1 MPRSRWETHI
11 EPFLT
16 EIAGMARD
24 GVIDKDIA
32 KALDVSY
39 STFRKYI
46 KEKPELAKIVKP
58 GKDYIDRKVEEGLI
72 NRARGCTVRKVIK
85 EPYLDPET
93 GHMAQ
98 DEDGNLKLRVTKVIE
113 EEMAPETR
121 AAIFWLKNRK
131 PEEYRDKHEI
141 EHKGEIRS
149 GKLDDII
156 AQTGGE
162 GLEE

>member
-32 KALDVSY
+32 KALGVSY

-46 KEKPELAKIVKP
+46 NEKPELAKIVKQN
-58 GKDYIDRKVEEGLI
+58 KDYIDRKVEEGLI
-72 NRARGCTVRKVIK
+72 SRAIGCTVQEVIK
-85 EPYLDPET
+85 EPLIDLMT
-93 GHMAQ
+93 GELLK
-98 DEDGNLKLRVTKVIE
+98 DEEGKPIMQIVKVIE
-113 EEMAPETR
+113 KEVVPDTKAG
-121 AAIFWLKNRK
+121 IFWLKNRK
-131 PEEYRDKHEI
+131 PEVYRDKHEI
-141 EHKGEIRS
+141 EHEGEIRS